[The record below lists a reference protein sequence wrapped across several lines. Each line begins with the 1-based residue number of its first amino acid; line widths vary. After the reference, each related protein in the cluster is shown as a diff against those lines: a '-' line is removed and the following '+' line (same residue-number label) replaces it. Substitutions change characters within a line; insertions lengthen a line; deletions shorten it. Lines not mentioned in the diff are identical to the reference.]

1 MIWPQ
6 PRKVLNPPQRVPS
19 PSIRSMASLQPSGII
34 ALFGGGPFRVND
46 DLDRLLLNEV
56 GASEVVVLPT
66 ADAFEAPKDLVQ
78 ASQLWA
84 ERLGVESRPL
94 MVMTRSDA
102 LEERHAEVISVARA
116 IYLVGDSPI
125 HLRSV
130 LTDTPV
136 WEAICAVVAR
146 GGLVVGVGG
155 SAAALCDPM
164 TDPRG
169 GAFAFGLGLITGIA
183 VATETET
190 WTDERLNRTRELANV
205 TVVELP
211 TGASAVR
218 RSTGWELSGDA
229 VANGDLWADP
239 PRRDG

>member
-1 MIWPQ
+1 
-6 PRKVLNPPQRVPS
+6 
-19 PSIRSMASLQPSGII
+19 MATVQTSGII
-34 ALFGGGPFRVND
+34 ALQGGGPFSAND
-46 DLDRLLLNEV
+46 DLDRLLLSEV
-56 GASEVVVLPT
+56 GADQVVVLPT
-66 ADAFEAPKDLVQ
+66 ADAFETPGDLVQ
-78 ASQLWA
+78 AAQHWA
-84 ERLGVESRPL
+84 ERLGVVSHPL

-102 LEERHAEVISVARA
+102 LEERHAKVISAARA

-136 WEAICAVVAR
+136 WEAICSVVAN

-169 GAFAFGLGLITGIA
+169 GAFAIGLGLITGMA

-190 WTDERLNRTRELANV
+190 WTQERLHRTRELADV

-211 TGASAVR
+211 TGSSAVR
-218 RSTGWELSGDA
+218 RPTGWELSGEA
-229 VANGDLWADP
+229 VAHGDLP
-239 PRRDG
+239 G